1 MNKYL
6 VFAILLFFL
15 VYTVAGIFINIPKNI
30 NNFLMILVSIGAIY
44 FIIFKTDFRE
54 NFKKNMKE
62 KSEEIKRSKAEK
74 VKLSCREH
82 LIFFIITFSMRKFK
96 ICDC

>member
-1 MNKYL
+1 MQMNKYL

-74 VKLSCREH
+74 VK
-82 LIFFIITFSMRKFK
+82 
-96 ICDC
+96 